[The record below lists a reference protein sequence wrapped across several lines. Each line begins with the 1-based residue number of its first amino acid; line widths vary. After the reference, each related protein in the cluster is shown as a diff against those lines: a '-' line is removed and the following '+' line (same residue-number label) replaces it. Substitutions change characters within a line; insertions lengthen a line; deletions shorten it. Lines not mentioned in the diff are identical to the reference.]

1 MLELGF
7 SISSEEHQAAE
18 LVRQA
23 KAAETAGFSFAMISD
38 HFHPWTHK
46 QGNSPFVWS
55 VLGAIAATTDSIK
68 VGTAVTCPTM
78 RIHPGIIAQAASTV
92 ASMMTGRFML
102 GVGSGENL
110 NEHIFGARWPAPGV
124 RIEMLEEAVRLIQQL
139 WRGGWQNHSGK
150 YYTVENARIFSLPEQ
165 PPPILIAAASERS
178 ARLAGKLGHGL
189 ICTQPN
195 RKTIKAFEDAGGS
208 GKPRYGQI
216 AVCWARNEE
225 EARRTAMEIWPNAA
239 ISGQA
244 TNELPLPLHFEQL
257 AKLVK
262 QEDIGQSVICGPRPE
277 RHIEA
282 IREFERAGFDHVFV
296 HQIGYQQA
304 EFTDFYRREI
314 IPEFRRT
321 DSENSSRHESAEQRA

>member
-7 SISSEEHQAAE
+7 SISSEEHPAAE

-23 KAAETAGFSFAMISD
+23 KAAEAAGFSFAMISD

-55 VLGAIAATTDSIK
+55 VLGAIAAATDSIK
-68 VGTAVTCPTM
+68 VGTAVTCPTV
-78 RIHPGIIAQAASTV
+78 RIHPGIVAQAAATV
-92 ASMMTGRFML
+92 ASMMPGRFML

-139 WRGGWQNHSGK
+139 WRGGWQNHAGK
-150 YYTVENARIFSLPEQ
+150 HYTVENARIFSLPEQ
-165 PPPILIAAASERS
+165 PPPILVAASSERS
-178 ARLAGKLGHGL
+178 ARLAGHFGQGL

-195 RKTIKAFEDAGGS
+195 HKIVETFEDAGGR
-208 GKPRYGQI
+208 GKPRYGQLT
-216 AVCWARNEE
+216 VCWAHDEE

-239 ISGQA
+239 ITGQA
-244 TNELPLPLHFEQL
+244 TGELPLPRYFEQL
-257 AKLVK
+257 AELVK
-262 QEDIGQSVICGPRPE
+262 PEDIEQSVICGPRPE
-277 RHIEA
+277 RHFEA

-314 IPEFRRT
+314 IPEFKRT
-321 DSENSSRHESAEQRA
+321 DSRRSSPHDSAEQRA

>member
-7 SISSEEHQAAE
+7 SISSEEHPANE

-23 KAAETAGFSFAMISD
+23 RAAEQAGFSFAMISD

-46 QGNSPFVWS
+46 QGNSPFAWS

-68 VGTAVTCPTM
+68 VGTAVTCPTV
-78 RIHPGIIAQAASTV
+78 RIHPGIVAQAAATV
-92 ASMMTGRFML
+92 ASMMPGRFML

-110 NEHIFGARWPAPGV
+110 NEHIFGGRWPAPGV
-124 RIEMLEEAVRLIQQL
+124 RIEMLEEAVRVIQQL

-150 YYTVENARIFSLPEQ
+150 HYTVENARIFSLPEQ
-165 PPPILIAAASERS
+165 PPPILIAASSERS
-178 ARLAGKLGHGL
+178 ARLAGRLGQGL
-189 ICTQPN
+189 ICTKPN
-195 RKTIKAFEDAGGS
+195 KKTVAAFEDAGGR
-208 GKPRYGQI
+208 GKPRYGQLT
-216 AVCWARNEE
+216 VCWARGEE

-262 QEDIGQSVICGPRPE
+262 EQDIEESVICGPRAE
-277 RHIEA
+277 RHLEA

-296 HQIGYQQA
+296 HQIGHQQA
-304 EFTDFYRREI
+304 EFTEFYRREI
-314 IPEFRRT
+314 LPELRRT
-321 DSENSSRHESAEQRA
+321 DSRDSLREGAGQHA